1 MVAGGEV
8 RGLVAVEVLLV
19 VGHVDRAVG
28 VHHDAGERGDPLGGQ
43 RAARHHDRAGVAG
56 RVAQRVEREVD
67 ERGQRAG
74 EDVEV
79 VAGEVRLGQH
89 HDPGTPVGRLAD
101 QPGRRTDVGGEVA
114 GHGLGLRGGD
124 REDHWT
130 TTSMRW
136 NSLSSV

>member
-1 MVAGGEV
+1 MATPS
-8 RGLVAVEVLLV
+8 AASALLATTTAPV
-19 VGHVDRAVG
+19 S
-28 VHHDAGERGDPLGGQ
+28 
-43 RAARHHDRAGVAG
+43 RAASRSG
-56 RVAQRVEREVD
+56 VEREVD
-67 ERGQRAG
+67 ERGQRSG

-114 GHGLGLRGGD
+114 GHGLGLGGGD
-124 REDHWT
+124 REDHWTSLT